1 MPDSGTCTRQDG
13 RVEPNEVRNVVYAEQ
28 LSAPVVQAGDIH
40 GDVHLHAPGGTPPDL
55 AAHQLATAVRRQ
67 WTTEAENRALRQP
80 APLRV
85 RFWSTNGSR
94 QGPVRGDVRQV
105 ASMFRGLSRRQLVV
119 LGEPGAGKTVAALL
133 LTLELLENPRR
144 GEPVPI
150 LLAAASWDPTAEHFD
165 TWAIRRLTEDYPA
178 LGGPDAARL
187 VAEGRVMIVAD
198 GVDELPAHLHAAALD
213 GVNRA
218 SGIRPVVV
226 TCRSAEYHAAVA
238 TFGTFLSGAAVVQL
252 APVRAEHVA
261 AHIAETRPDSDARWR
276 PVTEV
281 LVAEPF
287 DDVAEALSSPLMVHL
302 ARTVYASPRTEP
314 RELLTFP
321 TREAVERHLLNAY
334 VPTVYGPRVDV
345 VDAYRLRLRPSRWPV
360 GDVVR
365 WLTFLAR
372 WPGHEFAWWHL
383 ALATPRW
390 ATGAVVSLV
399 VLAVGCTPL
408 LWDERES
415 SWPAL
420 FIAAVLFVAITLRSR
435 PIVPTRPTVTRL
447 SPHHLFRTI
456 TWIAAFVITPV
467 VYDTTVFV
475 FGQTPLYA
483 VESVAA
489 VCAGVLTWIGGMVVT
504 ERFRPRGVTLLDS
517 RILLREDRRL
527 CVLWL
532 VLAAAGLAVL
542 LCSADH
548 AVWPLLFVAVG
559 CVAAAGRTA
568 WMSYLVARTWLALRA
583 EVPWRLMTFLDDA
596 RERGVLRANGP
607 AYQFRH
613 VRLREHLA
621 GRRCH
626 N

>member
-1 MPDSGTCTRQDG
+1 M
-13 RVEPNEVRNVVYAEQ
+13 EPNEVRNELYADQ
-28 LSAPVVQAGDIH
+28 VSAPVLQAGEIH
-40 GDVHLHAPGGTPPDL
+40 GDVHLHAPGGNPLDL

-80 APLRV
+80 APLQV
-85 RFWSTNGSR
+85 RFWSTTGSR
-94 QGPVRGDVRQV
+94 QEAVRGDVRQI

-133 LTLELLENPRR
+133 LTLELLESPRHD
-144 GEPVPI
+144 EPVPI
-150 LLAAASWDPTAEHFD
+150 LLAAASWDPAAEHLD
-165 TWAIRRLTEDYPA
+165 AWAIRRLTEDYPA
-178 LGGPDAARL
+178 LGSQDTARL
-187 VAEGRVMIVAD
+187 VADGRVMIVVD
-198 GVDELPAHLHAAALD
+198 GLDELPVDLHAAALD

-226 TCRSAEYHAAVA
+226 TCRSDEYHAAVSR
-238 TFGTFLSGAAVVQL
+238 FGTFLSGAAVVQL
-252 APVRAEHVA
+252 APVHADAVA
-261 AHIAETRPDSDARWR
+261 AHIAKTSLDARWR

-287 DDVAEALSSPLMVHL
+287 DDVAEALSSPLMVYL
-302 ARTVYASPRTEP
+302 ARTAYASPRTEP
-314 RELLTFP
+314 RELLAFP

-345 VDAYRLRLRPSRWPV
+345 VDTYRPRRRSSRWPIE
-360 GDVVR
+360 DVAR
-365 WLTFLAR
+365 WLTFLAK
-372 WPGHEFAWWHL
+372 WPGQEFAWWHL

-399 VLAVGCTPL
+399 VLMIGCTPL
-408 LWDERES
+408 LWDERQS
-415 SWPAL
+415 AWPAL
-420 FIAAVLFVAITLRSR
+420 MAAAVSSAVITSRSR
-435 PIVPTRPTVTRL
+435 PIAPTRPTVTRL

-456 TWIAAFVITPV
+456 TWIGAPVIAPV
-467 VYDTTVFV
+467 V
-475 FGQTPLYA
+475 FGATSAAVGETPLLA
-483 VESVAA
+483 VEFMAA
-489 VCAGVLTWIGGMVVT
+489 ACAGVLTWIGGMTVA

-517 RILLREDRRL
+517 RILLREDRNL

-532 VLAAAGLAVL
+532 VLSAASFAAL
-542 LCSADH
+542 LCSDNYS
-548 AVWPLLFVAVG
+548 VVSLLFMVVVG

-568 WMSYLVARTWLALRA
+568 WMSYLVAMTWLALRA

-596 RERGVLRANGP
+596 RQRGVLRANGP
-607 AYQFRH
+607 SYQFRH
-613 VRLREHLA
+613 VRLQEHLA